1 MRLRISLTPLFW
13 KVLAIVFVALGV
25 VGAFLPILPT
35 VPFLIVAAAAASR
48 GWPWLD
54 RKLTT
59 HPRYGPSIVRWR
71 ERGAIA
77 RSAKV
82 FATVGMIGGAATL
95 WLVAVPTWARVAV
108 LSVLACTAVWIWTRP
123 EA

>member
-1 MRLRISLTPLFW
+1 MTPLFW

-25 VGAFLPILPT
+25 VGAFLPIMPT
-35 VPFLIVAAAAASR
+35 VPFLLVAAAAASR

-71 ERGAIA
+71 ERGAVT

-82 FATVGMIGGAATL
+82 FATVGMIGGSATL
-95 WLVAVPTWARVAV
+95 WLVPVPTWARFAV
-108 LSVLACTAVWIWTRP
+108 LSVLAGTAVWIWMRP
-123 EA
+123 EE